1 MNRLSLNT
9 SRLKEKRLEMG
20 WNKLEASQKMNI
32 PQSAYGRYENGQRAP
47 SYSALRDMALTL
59 GTSVEYLTGQTDNDR
74 PLEYL
79 VSASDNRLTYIIDTY
94 NDAPDDN
101 RERLYKYAK
110 KLSFDHQKGDD

>member
-1 MNRLSLNT
+1 MF
-9 SRLKEKRLEMG
+9 
-20 WNKLEASQKMNI
+20 KLRKLPHCFISIDIWGIGAVSF
-32 PQSAYGRYENGQRAP
+32 
-47 SYSALRDMALTL
+47 T
-59 GTSVEYLTGQTDNDR
+59 TGQTDDDR

-110 KLSFDHQKGDD
+110 KLSFDHQKGED